1 MAGRRDKRFVGFGF
15 GPIQS
20 ALFLYE
26 AYRSGNFA
34 AFTVAD
40 VDRELVEAVRSAGGR
55 YTVNIARP
63 DRIDRFTVEGVQL
76 HDSRTPE
83 GRRAIVQAVSAAD
96 ELATALPSVAIYAA
110 GGESSVADLLAAGLA
125 ARRAAVRGAGGPA
138 PAIIYTAE
146 NHNHAAEILEEQLRA
161 RAPAEALAGLQVLN
175 TVIGKMSGVTADQPT
190 IRRLGLATL
199 TPDIPR
205 AVLVEQFNRILISR
219 VRLPGF
225 RRGIEVFQE
234 KEDLLPFEE
243 AKLYGHNAI
252 HALIAYLAEL
262 KGCLTIAEAG
272 QDLWIMGVARRAF
285 IQESGA
291 ALIRRH
297 AALGDR
303 LFTPEGYAEYAE
315 DLLGRMVNPHL
326 CDQVERVGRDH
337 ARKLGLEDRLYGT
350 MALALEAGIEPR
362 NLALGAAAGVL
373 SMVRRR
379 SAPAG
384 LDLPADERELDEARL
399 AELLRALWGAAARKP
414 VQAALVSRLVALSAE
429 ALAGLRAEG
438 LAR

>member
-1 MAGRRDKRFVGFGF
+1 VGFGF

-40 VDRELVEAVRSAGGR
+40 VDRELVDAVRATGGR

-63 DRIDRFTVEGVQL
+63 DGIDRFTVEGVEA
-76 HDSRTPE
+76 HDSRSPE
-83 GRRAIVQAVSAAD
+83 GRRAIVQAVAASD
-96 ELATALPSVAIYAA
+96 ELATALPSVAVYAE

-125 ARRAAVRGAGGPA
+125 ARQAAGLPSEGRPTIV
-138 PAIIYTAE
+138 YTAE
-146 NHNHAAEILEEQLRA
+146 NHNRAAEILEEHLRE

-175 TVIGKMSGVTADQPT
+175 TVIGKMSGVTTDLPS

-205 AVLVEQFNRILISR
+205 AVLVEEFNRILISR

-272 QDLWIMGVARRAF
+272 KDPWIMEVARRAF

-297 AALGDR
+297 AGLGDS

-315 DLLGRMVNPHL
+315 DLLRRMVNPHL
-326 CDQVERVGRDH
+326 NDQVERVGRDH
-337 ARKLGLEDRLYGT
+337 ARKLGFEDRLYGT
-350 MALALEAGIEPR
+350 MALTLEAGIEPR
-362 NLALGAAAGVL
+362 DLALGAAAGVL
-373 SMVRRR
+373 SLVRRR
-379 SAPAG
+379 AAPAG
-384 LDLPADERELDEARL
+384 LRLPAGEQELDEAGL
-399 AELLRALWGAAARKP
+399 GGLLRDLWGDAAQKPAQVALAARLIGLT
-414 VQAALVSRLVALSAE
+414 VGALE
-429 ALAGLRAEG
+429 NLRAEG
-438 LAR
+438 LAH

>member
-1 MAGRRDKRFVGFGF
+1 M
-15 GPIQS
+15 
-20 ALFLYE
+20 
-26 AYRSGNFA
+26 
-34 AFTVAD
+34 
-40 VDRELVEAVRSAGGR
+40 
-55 YTVNIARP
+55 
-63 DRIDRFTVEGVQL
+63 
-76 HDSRTPE
+76 
-83 GRRAIVQAVSAAD
+83 
-96 ELATALPSVAIYAA
+96 
-110 GGESSVADLLAAGLA
+110 
-125 ARRAAVRGAGGPA
+125 
-138 PAIIYTAE
+138 
-146 NHNHAAEILEEQLRA
+146 
-161 RAPAEALAGLQVLN
+161 
-175 TVIGKMSGVTADQPT
+175 
-190 IRRLGLATL
+190 
-199 TPDIPR
+199 
-205 AVLVEQFNRILISR
+205 
-219 VRLPGF
+219 
-225 RRGIEVFQE
+225 FQE
-234 KEDLLPFEE
+234 KQDLLPFEE

-272 QDLWIMGVARRAF
+272 QDTWIMGLARRAF

-379 SAPAG
+379 AAPAG
-384 LDLPADERELDEARL
+384 LNLPADERELDEARL
-399 AELLRALWGAAARKP
+399 AELLRALWGGAARKP
-414 VQAALVSRLVALSAE
+414 AQAALVSRLVALSAE